1 MSVEKFNLL
10 DDIYYQKDFIS
21 LYLKKNESIFEFNF
35 NEGDIFFYNVAIK
48 RPITQIGNV
57 FVGDGY
63 FDLETAY
70 GYGGYYT
77 NSQDE
82 KFIQRALTV
91 YKERCAEE
99 KIIAEFIRFHPF
111 NDFPIHYRDSL
122 NFCVYDRDVVYVD
135 LSLTK
140 DERWTTYSKK
150 TRNLLRHCERELSC
164 DKDDNLRGF
173 SNLYNQTMQKNNAQ
187 DFYYFGDEYYQN
199 ITKKSLASLFSTS
212 VKGRTVSAGFFMFS
226 NIFAHYHLSA
236 NDYEMRNYN
245 ANYYLLD
252 QLFEEA
258 KILGKSFFLLGG
270 GTTSCEIDSL
280 LKFKK
285 KFSNLT
291 KKFYIGGSI
300 YNLEVYDQY
309 NKIWDSQAQAI
320 SPYFLKYRLE
330 IK

>member
-1 MSVEKFNLL
+1 LDNLL
-10 DDIYYQKDFIS
+10 NDVYYQKDYLS
-21 LYLKKNESIFEFNF
+21 LYLEEGQSIFEFNF
-35 NEGDIFFYNVAIK
+35 KENDNFFYNIAIK
-48 RPITQIGNV
+48 RPITQIGNIIV
-57 FVGDGY
+57 EEGY

-111 NDFPIHYRDSL
+111 NDFPIDYRDRL

-140 DERWTTYSKK
+140 DERWSTYSKK
-150 TRNLLRHCERELSC
+150 TRNLLRHCERQLSF
-164 DKDDNLRGF
+164 DKDDNLGSF

-187 DFYYFGDEYYQN
+187 DFYYFGDEYFQN

-212 VKGRTVSAGFFMFS
+212 VKGRAVSSGLFMFS

-236 NDYEMRNYN
+236 NDYEMRQYN

-252 QLFEEA
+252 ELFEEA
-258 KILGKSFFLLGG
+258 KRLGKSYFLLGG
-270 GTTSCEIDSL
+270 GTTSYNTDTL

-285 KFSNLT
+285 KFSKLT
-291 KKFYIGGSI
+291 KKFYIGGNI
-300 YNLEVYDQY
+300 YNLDVYNQY
-309 NKIWDSQAQAI
+309 NKIIEKQSKTLP
-320 SPYFLKYRLE
+320 SYFLRYRL
-330 IK
+330 KAS